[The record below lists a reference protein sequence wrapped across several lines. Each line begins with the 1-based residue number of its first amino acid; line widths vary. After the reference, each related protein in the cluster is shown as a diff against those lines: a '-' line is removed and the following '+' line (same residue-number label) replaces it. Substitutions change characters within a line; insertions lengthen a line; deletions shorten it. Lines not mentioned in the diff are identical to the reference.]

1 MKIAIG
7 KIASAVAVAT
17 LVSGCATITRGTRQD
32 YVMLSTPPGAVVT
45 TTTGVECVTPCT
57 LKLKR
62 KHGFTATFTL
72 PGYETQTAVV
82 TSDVSSGGVAGLA
95 GNVLIGGI
103 IGAGVDASNG
113 SLNSLSP
120 DSLNITL
127 TPVPASP
134 AAAVVE
140 PVAAAVATDA
150 VEPEAAPVEPAPAVE
165 TVPETAT
172 TPGE

>member
-1 MKIAIG
+1 MKSTIG
-7 KIASAVAVAT
+7 KIACAAAMAA
-17 LVSGCATITRGTRQD
+17 LVSGCATITRGTRQE
-32 YVMLSTPPGAVVT
+32 YVMQSTPPGATVT

-62 KHGFTATFTL
+62 KNGFIATFTL

-82 TSDVSSGGVAGLA
+82 SSDMSSGGVAGLA

-120 DSLNITL
+120 DSLNIELVALPT
-127 TPVPASP
+127 P
-134 AAAVVE
+134 AAAPAAPME
-140 PVAAAVATDA
+140 STAAAPVAA
-150 VEPEAAPVEPAPAVE
+150 EPEVAAEPAVE

-172 TPGE
+172 PPTGE